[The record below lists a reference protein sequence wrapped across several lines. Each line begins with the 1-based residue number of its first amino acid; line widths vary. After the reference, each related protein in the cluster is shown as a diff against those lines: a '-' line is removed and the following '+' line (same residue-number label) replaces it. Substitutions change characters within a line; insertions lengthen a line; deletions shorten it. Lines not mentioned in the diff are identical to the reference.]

1 MTDFNEDSK
10 RNTSKDEHRD
20 IPESPD
26 VPGPDSAPVSDSPGG
41 EEPADKLKRLLEGKT
56 DAESSPESPAP
67 QVIHRHPT
75 GLPERTGGWMSEEI
89 TPDTPGDETDEQD
102 HAQVQSGSTPP
113 SPGARPAPRGSDAG
127 EAATLLERVPETD
140 LDATQVAPAAYRPP
154 PSDPQP
160 SVPDRFIQS
169 GCGGCLLRMSILGM
183 FIVAAL
189 LIGVLSFGL
198 YQYAALASS
207 LPPVEDLQ
215 DRAAQF
221 ETTRILDREGN
232 LLYEILDPTAGRRT
246 YVPLEEISP
255 YMVAAILSTE
265 DSQFYSHPGF
275 DLAAMFR
282 ALWQNYTQGEIV
294 SGASTITQQVARN
307 LLLSPEEVA
316 RRTARRKTRE
326 IMLAAEITRRYS
338 KDEILELYL
347 NQHNFGNLAYGVEA
361 AAETYF
367 GTTADKLTLAQAS
380 FLAGIVQAPSVYDI
394 FTNPDATLARHR
406 QVLTLM
412 VKTSQEQGCIYVS
425 NSQSPICVT
434 PEDAGIA
441 AAEITNYDFQPPD
454 IQMRFPHWVT
464 YIRGELEELYDPQ
477 TIYRSGFTVYTTLDP
492 ELQRRAQQ
500 IVREQVEALADKNA
514 TNGALIALDPN
525 TGEILAMVGSADFD
539 NEAIDGQIN
548 MSVQPRQ
555 PGSSIKPLT
564 YTAAFEKGWTPGTLI
579 WDVPSEFPPSGNPD
593 DPRPPYEPVNYDGRF
608 HGPVT
613 VRSALANSYNIPAV
627 KTLDFVGIYDDPGTP
642 EEEGF
647 LSFARRVGIT
657 TLTRNDYGL
666 SLTLGGGDVT
676 LLELTKVYATYANAG
691 VQVPPTGIL
700 RVEDTDGAVVYQY
713 EIPDGEQV
721 IRPEHAYLITHI
733 LSDNAARTPAF
744 GPNSALRLPF
754 PAAAKTGTTNDFRDN
769 WTLGFTPDLAVGV
782 WIGNADYTPMRDT
795 SGLSGAAPIWNEFMQ
810 FAAERL
816 SGQRNVAF
824 ARPAGIVDRVIC
836 AISGAQPSEWCPDQM
851 TEIFAIDQPP
861 RPPAEDL
868 WKEAWV
874 DTYSLLLASAECSDF
889 VDQRLGL
896 NVDDPWARQW
906 LQEDSAGQDFAAE
919 IGFEDDPLFFIPDE
933 TCTASS
939 PRPIVE
945 FTDPANGAT
954 LSTSPVSIFGRA
966 AATDDFKDWV
976 LEYGVGDRPNSW
988 PDIAHS
994 ANARRD
1000 PGKLV
1005 EWDISDLPNG
1015 PVTLRLAVRSER
1027 GGKAVVE
1034 LRLNILLPT
1043 PTPTPT
1049 STPTTT
1055 PTPTLTE
1062 TPSASP
1068 TASDTPTPT
1077 ATPTLNP
1084 PPSG

>member
-1 MTDFNEDSK
+1 MTDNNRNPSDNNLDDEAQSRADSSEHLERERSRSEDTPK
-10 RNTSKDEHRD
+10 
-20 IPESPD
+20 
-26 VPGPDSAPVSDSPGG
+26 
-41 EEPADKLKRLLEGKT
+41 EEPAEKLNRLLKGETETRDAT
-56 DAESSPESPAP
+56 DPDLVRVE
-67 QVIHRHPT
+67 HRHPT
-75 GLPERTGGWMSEEI
+75 GAPAKTGGWMAEGL
-89 TPDTPGDETDEQD
+89 D
-102 HAQVQSGSTPP
+102 P
-113 SPGARPAPRGSDAG
+113 SPAKDERDDSGIDEHDDVPAAHPAGAPTNDADSM
-127 EAATLLERVPETD
+127 LPRVPEND
-140 LDATQVAPAAYRPP
+140 LDATRVAPAAYQPP
-154 PSDPQP
+154 PSEETTSPP
-160 SVPDRFIQS
+160 NRFAQL
-169 GCGGCLLRMSILGM
+169 GCGGCLLRMAILGM
-183 FIVAAL
+183 FMSAAL
-189 LIGVLSFGL
+189 LIGILSFGL

-207 LPPVEDLQ
+207 LPSVEDLQ
-215 DRAAQF
+215 ARAAQF

-232 LLYEILDPTAGRRT
+232 LLYEILDPQAGRRT
-246 YVPLEEISP
+246 YVPLDEISP

-307 LLLSPEEVA
+307 LLLSPEEVS

-367 GTTADKLTLAQAS
+367 GTTAEKLTLAQAS
-380 FLAGIVQAPSVYDI
+380 FLAGIVQAPSVYNI
-394 FTNPDATLARHR
+394 FTNPDVTLGRHR

-425 NSQSPICVT
+425 NSQQPICVT
-434 PEDAGIA
+434 PEDAGAA
-441 AAEITNYDFQPPD
+441 AAEITNYPFQPPD

-464 YIRGELEELYDPQ
+464 YIRGELEALYDPQ

-492 ELQRRAQQ
+492 NLQMRAQQ
-500 IVREQVEALADKNA
+500 IVREKVNELADKNA
-514 TNGALIALDPN
+514 TNGALIALDPI
-525 TGEILAMVGSADFD
+525 TGEILAMVGSADFN
-539 NEAIDGQIN
+539 NEQIDGQIN
-548 MSVQPRQ
+548 MSIQPRQ

-613 VRSALANSYNIPAV
+613 IRSALANSYNIPAV
-627 KTLDFVGIYDDPGTP
+627 KTLDFVGIYDDPQTP

-647 LSFARRVGIT
+647 LAFARRVGIT
-657 TLTRNDYGL
+657 TLNRNDYGL

-676 LLELTKVYATYANAG
+676 LLDLTKVFATYANGG
-691 VQVPPTGIL
+691 VQLPPNGIL
-700 RVEDTDGAVVYQY
+700 RIEDTDGAVVYQY
-713 EIPDGEQV
+713 ETPAGEQL
-721 IRPEHAYLITHI
+721 IRPEHAYLITDI

-769 WTLGFTPDLAVGV
+769 WTLGYTPDLAVGV
-782 WIGNADYTPMRDT
+782 WVGNADYTPMRDT
-795 SGLSGAAPIWNEFMQ
+795 SGLSGAAPIWNEFML
-810 FAAERL
+810 FANERL
-816 SGQRNVAF
+816 SGERNIAF
-824 ARPAGIVDRVIC
+824 VRPVGIVDRVIC
-836 AISGAQPSEWCPDQM
+836 AVSGAQPSEWCPEQK
-851 TEIFAIDQPP
+851 TEIFASDQPP
-861 RPPAEDL
+861 RPAEEDL

-874 DTYSLLLASAECSDF
+874 DTYSLLLASEQCSEF
-889 VDQRLGL
+889 VDQKLGL
-896 NVDDPWARQW
+896 NVDDPWARAW
-906 LQEDSAGQDFAAE
+906 LQEESAGQEWAE
-919 IGFEDDPLFFIPDE
+919 EMGFEQDPLFFIPNQ
-933 TCTASS
+933 TCSADS
-939 PRPIVE
+939 PRPIIA
-945 FTDPANGAT
+945 FTDPPNGT
-954 LSTSPVSIFGRA
+954 TISFSPVSIFGRA
-966 AATDDFKDWV
+966 AGTSDFKDWV

-994 ANARRD
+994 ENALRD

-1005 EWDISDLPNG
+1005 EWDITDLPNG

-1043 PTPTPT
+1043 PTPTAT
-1049 STPTTT
+1049 ATPTVTLTPTGTATPAAT
-1055 PTPTLTE
+1055 PTPTGTP
-1062 TPSASP
+1062 TPSA
-1068 TASDTPTPT
+1068 TWTPS
-1077 ATPTLNP
+1077 P
-1084 PPSG
+1084 PP